1 MAEIVIRLTKKG
13 GKQELRGLRRT
24 ETGPQEI
31 NPATGRWRKKTAE
44 TEKEDVGDILP
55 VEEEREDTR

>member
-13 GKQELRGLRRT
+13 GKQELRGLRRD
-24 ETGPQEI
+24 ETGLKEI

-44 TEKEDVGDILP
+44 AEKADVGDILP